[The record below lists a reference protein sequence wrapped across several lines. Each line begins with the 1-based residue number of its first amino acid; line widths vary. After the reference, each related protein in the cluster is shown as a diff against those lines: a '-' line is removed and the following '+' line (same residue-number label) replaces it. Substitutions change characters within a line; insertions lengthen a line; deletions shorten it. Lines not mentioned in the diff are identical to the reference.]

1 MLTLWLSL
9 LTFLIILIFHVS
21 KFYWNHLWMK
31 WRDID
36 CNIQIEILI
45 LISLKIWQSCGIL
58 SFRMIWNSKL
68 YQLINKNQDSKW
80 KILIRN
86 DKQYSSPSRA
96 ERLKDWIRMM
106 QLLSVWPTKCLFRRN
121 VWIRTTLGRNK

>member
-1 MLTLWLSL
+1 MLTPWLPM
-9 LTFLIILIFHVS
+9 LTFLNLLILHVS